1 MTTDI
6 DALLHGVQE
15 GDRRTLARAITLVE
29 SGRST
34 DLGPSLELL
43 NQLHSADATKDSI
56 RIGITGVPGVG
67 KSTFINAFGE
77 YLIEQ
82 GLQVAV
88 LAIDPT
94 STRSGGSIL
103 GDKTRMEQLSR
114 NPQAFIRPTPGGLHP
129 GGVARRTR
137 DTIAL
142 CEAAGFDVI
151 LIETIGVGQS
161 EVSVADIVDTVVL
174 LALAGAG
181 DDLQG
186 IKRGIMELAD
196 VLIIHKADGDNEL
209 PSQAAATELASVIN
223 LLPRR
228 FEAWQATVDTCSSL
242 SGNGIPEV
250 FSRIQ
255 EHRSALGNET
265 IADNRREQA
274 LRGFDDTVRDLV
286 ISEFLHRP
294 EIAQRRSDLQAKVRS
309 GELHPTAAAVRL
321 LTN

>member
-6 DALLHGVQE
+6 DALVHGVQE

-29 SGRST
+29 SGLSA
-34 DLGPSLELL
+34 DLDASLELL
-43 NQLHSADATKDSI
+43 NQLHSAATSKDSI

-77 YLIEQ
+77 HMIQQ

-142 CEAAGFDVI
+142 CEAAGFDAI
-151 LIETIGVGQS
+151 LVETIGVGQS

-174 LALAGAG
+174 LTLAGAG

-196 VLIIHKADGDNEL
+196 VLVIHKSDGDNQL
-209 PSQAAATELASVIN
+209 PSRVAASELANVIN

-228 FEAWQATVDTCSSL
+228 FEAWQPTIDTCSSL
-242 SGNGIPEV
+242 SGQGIPEV
-250 FSRIQ
+250 FSRVQ
-255 EHRSALGNET
+255 EHRSALGNKT
-265 IADNRREQA
+265 IREHRREQS
-274 LRGFDDTVRDLV
+274 LRGFDDTLRDLV
-286 ISEFLHRP
+286 INEFLQRP
-294 EIAQRRSDLQAKVRS
+294 EVAQRLGDLQAKVRS

-321 LTN
+321 LTK